1 MSSLDSMTAETGRL
15 ALNRNNMEKNG
26 LRVKLTRLDGE
37 REETLFD
44 IKRKEKSILT
54 KRRSFRIR
62 RDNCK
67 RTENEER
74 KSRTTEST
82 KQTIERGTCHSMR
95 HLQGSL
101 RRSRT
106 ESYLPCLPNLPSYN
120 QRMQSLRRQPQDHS
134 RSETPVPDADSEL
147 DHDHKGGTKSSLES
161 VKHGTV
167 KHSLDLDLAK
177 RVSSDEK
184 LDYLVRN
191 VFERLYHGA
200 RSLKK
205 PQETHLNEDFN
216 SLRSCRYLRLP
227 VLK

>member
-101 RRSRT
+101 RMRFQI
-106 ESYLPCLPNLPSYN
+106 LPGHFS
-120 QRMQSLRRQPQDHS
+120 
-134 RSETPVPDADSEL
+134 
-147 DHDHKGGTKSSLES
+147 
-161 VKHGTV
+161 
-167 KHSLDLDLAK
+167 
-177 RVSSDEK
+177 
-184 LDYLVRN
+184 
-191 VFERLYHGA
+191 
-200 RSLKK
+200 
-205 PQETHLNEDFN
+205 
-216 SLRSCRYLRLP
+216 
-227 VLK
+227 

>member
-1 MSSLDSMTAETGRL
+1 MNAETGRQ
-15 ALNRNNMEKNG
+15 ALIRNNMERNG
-26 LRVKLTRLDGE
+26 LRVKLSRLDGE

-44 IKRKEKSILT
+44 IRRKEKSILT

-67 RTENEER
+67 SGEKEESKGHDVENV
-74 KSRTTEST
+74 
-82 KQTIERGTCHSMR
+82 KQTIERGTCHSVR

-106 ESYLPCLPNLPSYN
+106 ESCLPCIPTLPSYN
-120 QRMQSLRRQPQDHS
+120 QRMQKLRGQQLEHS
-134 RSETPVPDADSEL
+134 QAETPVPDVDNEAADQE
-147 DHDHKGGTKSSLES
+147 HRGGNKPTPWESLKQSTTK
-161 VKHGTV
+161 T
-167 KHSLDLDLAK
+167 SLDLDLTK
-177 RVSSDEK
+177 RVSSEEK

-191 VFERLYHGA
+191 VFERLYHGT

-205 PQETHLNEDFN
+205 TQEAHLDDDFN

-227 VLK
+227 KLE

>member
-1 MSSLDSMTAETGRL
+1 MAAETGRQ

-26 LRVKLTRLDGE
+26 LRVRLTRLDDE

-62 RDNCK
+62 SRDNK
-67 RTENEER
+67 RTEKDES
-74 KSRTTEST
+74 KSPSAETT
-82 KQTIERGTCHSMR
+82 KKTIERGTCHSVR

-106 ESYLPCLPNLPSYN
+106 ESCLPCLPNLPTYN
-120 QRMQSLRRQPQDHS
+120 QRMQSLRRQPHDQS
-134 RSETPVPDADSEL
+134 RPETPATDVDSEA
-147 DHDHKGGTKSSLES
+147 DHDHKRAPKSSVDS

-167 KHSLDLDLAK
+167 KHSLDLDLVK
-177 RVSSDEK
+177 RVSSEEK
-184 LDYLVRN
+184 IDYLVRN

-205 PQETHLNEDFN
+205 PQEAHMDEDFN
-216 SLRSCRYLRLP
+216 SLKSCRYLRLP